1 MGWLSK
7 VKALDTVVNEEK
19 KKSAKSTGTC
29 IHGETSCGRCSA
41 NELEGNYDNIWI
53 DLEEDDIR
61 RVVVAL
67 PSAIREALRKNPGEA
82 VLAGGFIRAIIAQE
96 TPADIDLFMKGR
108 SKASGIPFE
117 EGISLVEGQL
127 CWHGKIANLPIQAV
141 WRYPFKEAYEILEQ
155 FDYTVCKAA
164 IYFDNGDK
172 TNTPGYLGICHRRF
186 YPDIA
191 RKYLVYDSDRGE
203 EYLNT
208 IPRLLKYTA
217 RGYVIEP
224 KSLAKVI
231 TKTCLSLDLT
241 NGFEGIEEQLLK
253 AYQPTGTDEQWK
265 KLTEKYVK
273 PKPKP
278 REPSYSSGS

>member
-7 VKALDTVVNEEK
+7 VKALETVVKEEK
-19 KKSAKSTGTC
+19 KKSTTSIGTC
-29 IHGETSCGRCSA
+29 IHGETGCGRCSA
-41 NELEGNYDNIWI
+41 NELEGNYDNVWI
-53 DLEEDDIR
+53 DLEEDDVR

-67 PSAIREALRKNPGEA
+67 PKNVREVLRKNPGQA
-82 VLAGGFIRAIIAQE
+82 VIAGGFIRAIVAQE
-96 TPADIDLFMKGR
+96 VPADIDLFMKDR
-108 SKASGIPFE
+108 NKAYSLCNE
-117 EGISLVEGQL
+117 EGIKLVEGDK
-127 CWHGKIANLPIQAV
+127 CWHGKGDLLPLQAV
-141 WRYPFKEAYEILEQ
+141 WRYEFKEAYQILQQ

-172 TNTPGYLGICHRRF
+172 NNKPGYLGICHKRF
-186 YPDIA
+186 YSDIA

-217 RGYVIEP
+217 RGYIIEP

-253 AYQPTGTDEQWK
+253 AYQPMGTDDEWK

-273 PKPKP
+273 PTPR
-278 REPSYSSGS
+278 REPTYSSGS